1 MRRSQQRGKSR
12 GPAAKDMQT
21 HKVKTHRD
29 NYPCDMRGPA
39 ANVSITPKDERHRRT
54 SLSCAAELQGI
65 ASQRTEKAKMPA
77 YFDDVGQGSG
87 NMQAECVGGLT
98 CRLS

>member
-1 MRRSQQRGKSR
+1 M
-12 GPAAKDMQT
+12 
-21 HKVKTHRD
+21 
-29 NYPCDMRGPA
+29 
-39 ANVSITPKDERHRRT
+39 SITPKDERHRRT

-65 ASQRTEKAKMPA
+65 VSQRTEKAKMPA

-98 CRLS
+98 CGRRVCESRTCEQLKDTGERHAVVHVLPRVVTS